1 MGAAIGTSVPRREGE
16 EKLRGTARYVD
27 DLPAE
32 GVWFG
37 ATVRTT
43 EPHGRLVR
51 IERDPAF
58 PWDEV
63 VFATAAD
70 VPGRNVVPLLEDD
83 QPALVQDVFRHAEE
97 PVALVAAPTRD
108 LARRAVAAVR
118 LVTEPLPPV
127 LDLEAALLAAA
138 PRIFKRIEI
147 ARGDAADAL
156 RRAALV
162 VEGEYRTGAQE
173 HVYIE
178 PQGMQAEWTHDG
190 VILRGSLQC
199 PYYIV
204 KGLAPILGVDPREVR
219 VIQAATGGGF
229 GGKEEYPTLL
239 AAHAAI
245 LARKAGRP
253 VRIVYDRVE
262 DMRAT
267 TKRHP
272 GRVRHRTGLA
282 KDGRIV
288 AMDVDV
294 VLDGGAYCTLSPV
307 VLSRGAIHA
316 AGPYDVP
323 DVRVRARAV
332 ATNHPPFGAFR
343 GFGAPQ
349 TLFALEAHL
358 DECAARLGI
367 SPVELR
373 RRNLIRRGGTLST
386 GQRVGE
392 DAFADEVLER
402 ALAESRWEAR
412 RAEFDRFN
420 AAAARDGGPAAF
432 KRRGIGLALF
442 HHGAGFTGSGEVM
455 LRSEAGLLAQPDGTA
470 LVLSAQ
476 TEIGQGT
483 RTILAQAAADGLD
496 APVEMVRTAD
506 PDTAIVPDSGP
517 TVASRTGMVVGG
529 LLLRAGREMRERA
542 EAERGGPARTPEELA
557 AGIARLAGTAR
568 GRVTVRYE
576 PPPGVHWDEE
586 HYRGD
591 AYATYAWACY
601 VVALETD
608 VLTAET
614 RVLDVTAVQE
624 AGRVLNPVLAAGQ
637 VEGGVAQGVGWALLE
652 HVVWENGRMRNP
664 TMTDYVVP
672 TAPDTPP
679 VRVVFVEHPHA
690 RAPHGAKGIG
700 ELPMDGPAPAVVNA
714 LRQALGVR
722 LVAVPATPERI
733 LAALDEAGGAA

>member
-1 MGAAIGTSVPRREGE
+1 MGAVIGTSVPRREGE
-16 EKLRGTARYVD
+16 QKLRGTARYVD
-27 DLPAE
+27 DLPAV

-58 PWDEV
+58 PWDQV
-63 VFATAAD
+63 IYATAAD

-83 QPALVQDVFRHAEE
+83 QPALVEGVFRHAEE
-97 PVALVAAPTRD
+97 PVALVAAPTRE
-108 LARRAVAAVR
+108 LARQAAAAVR

-127 LDLEAALLAAA
+127 LDLDAALLAEA
-138 PRIFKRIEI
+138 PRVFKRIEI
-147 ARGDAADAL
+147 VRGDAAAAL

-162 VEGEYRTGAQE
+162 VEGEYLPGSQE

-178 PQGMQAEWTHDG
+178 PQGMQAEWTDDG
-190 VILRGSLQC
+190 VVLRGSLQC

-204 KGLAPILGVDPREVR
+204 KGLAPLLGVDPREVR
-219 VIQAATGGGF
+219 VIQSATGGGF

-253 VRIVYDRVE
+253 VRMVYDRVE

-272 GRVRHRTGLA
+272 GRVRHRTGLDR
-282 KDGRIV
+282 DGRIV

-323 DVRVRARAV
+323 DVRILARAV
-332 ATNHPPFGAFR
+332 GTNHPPFGAFR

-358 DECAARLGI
+358 DECAARLGV

-373 RRNLIRRGGTLST
+373 RRNVIKRGGTLAT
-386 GQRVGE
+386 GQKVGD

-420 AAAARDGGPAAF
+420 ATAAGSTGPDAF

-455 LRSEAGLLAQPDGTA
+455 LKSEAGLLAQPDGTV

-483 RTILAQAAADGLD
+483 RTILAQAAADGLG

-506 PDTAIVPDSGP
+506 PDTAICPDSGP

-529 LLLRAGREMRERA
+529 LLVRAGREMRRLA
-542 EAERGGPARTPEELA
+542 EAEGGEARTPEELA
-557 AGIARLAGTAR
+557 TRIARLAGTAR
-568 GRVTVRYE
+568 ARVTVRYE
-576 PPPGVHWDEE
+576 PPPGVQWDEE

-601 VVALETD
+601 VAAVETD

-614 RVLDVTAVQE
+614 KVLDVTAVQE
-624 AGRVLNPVLAAGQ
+624 VGRVLNPVLAAGQ

-652 HVVWENGRMRNP
+652 NVVWENGRMLNP

-679 VRVVFVEHPHA
+679 IRVVFVEHPHE

-700 ELPMDGPAPAVVNA
+700 ELPMDGPAPALVNA
-714 LRQALGVR
+714 LRHALGIR
-722 LVAVPATPERI
+722 LAAVPATPERI
-733 LAALDEAGGAA
+733 LAAMDAAGGAA